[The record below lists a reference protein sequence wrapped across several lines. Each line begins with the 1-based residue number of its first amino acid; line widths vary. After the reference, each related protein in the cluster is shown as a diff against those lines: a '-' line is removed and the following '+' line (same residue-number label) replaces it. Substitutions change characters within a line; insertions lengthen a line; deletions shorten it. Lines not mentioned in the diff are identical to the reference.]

1 MTVTTKQIE
10 TIKFQ
15 LEFMSLM
22 QECGRLAE
30 ANQTMLKISTL
41 MDQLFGV
48 DVVWL
53 LRRDLFEALK
63 SINEGQLQ
71 ELHRLEA

>member
-15 LEFMSLM
+15 LEFMVMM
-22 QECGRLAE
+22 QDCGRVNE
-30 ANQTMLKISTL
+30 ANGSLQKITTL
-41 MDQLFGV
+41 MNQLFGV
-48 DVVWL
+48 DVVWM

-63 SINEGQLQ
+63 SINEGHRY
-71 ELHRLEA
+71 ELERLEA